1 MLRMSDDAFVND
13 GPNKD
18 TVVAIRIH
26 NGEYYFLGWM
36 EDSENYDMQI
46 ANHPERNLLSR
57 DCFWDRKVLYE
68 EITSCDGYND
78 VTSIKDSEHYMKFLS
93 YIRNYERNGKSD
105 ENDHD
110 IFQFSEGELLA
121 ICDAL
126 KDGDYVFVITEE

>member
-13 GPNKD
+13 RPNKD
-18 TVVAIRIH
+18 TVVAIRIY

-46 ANHPERNLLSR
+46 ANHPEQNLLSR
-57 DCFWDRKVLYE
+57 DCFWSRRNLIE

-78 VTSIKDSEHYMKFLS
+78 VTSIKDSEPYRKFLS
-93 YIRNYERNGKSD
+93 YIRNYEKNGKSD

>member
-1 MLRMSDDAFVND
+1 MLRMSDDAFVNKA
-13 GPNKD
+13 PSKD
-18 TVVAIRIH
+18 TIVAIRIQ

-46 ANHPERNLLSR
+46 SNHPERNLLSR
-57 DCFWDRKVLYE
+57 GCFWDRKVLYE

-78 VTSIKDSEHYMKFLS
+78 VTSIKDSEPYRKFLS